1 MSEVTSISITGVG
14 GQGILLASN
23 ILSRLALLAG
33 YDVKKSEVHGMSQR
47 GGSVI
52 SEIRFGK
59 TVYSPLISEGGADIL
74 MSFEK
79 IETARYI
86 KKLKKEGIIIVNTQE
101 IPSSTVLAGLESYPS
116 EIIEQLKEITDKI
129 ITVNAVEG
137 AKTLGNI
144 RTVNSIML
152 GTLSNFLPFD
162 INLWKE
168 AIKSSVPKKT
178 IDINL
183 KAFIKGR
190 EYKR

>member
-1 MSEVTSISITGVG
+1 M
-14 GQGILLASN
+14 
-23 ILSRLALLAG
+23 
-33 YDVKKSEVHGMSQR
+33 K
-47 GGSVI
+47 
-52 SEIRFGK
+52 
-59 TVYSPLISEGGADIL
+59 
-74 MSFEK
+74 
-79 IETARYI
+79 
-86 KKLKKEGIIIVNTQE
+86 
-101 IPSSTVLAGLESYPS
+101 

-129 ITVNAVEG
+129 ITVNAVED